1 MKKERIEIDHTEVR
15 QYAKTV
21 QKGGVLKHR
30 FWAQRIAN
38 HIIRNLQNDLR
49 AKGLSMVQ
57 VTEMPDCAEFR
68 VVMSIECMVIEKS
81 RKAGQPRRL
90 FTDDE
95 VRAIRAHDWG
105 PADVKIYLGKSAPQG
120 VLTGIKR
127 GTFYPEV
134 GLEE

>member
-38 HIIRNLQNDLR
+38 HIVRNLQNDLR

-95 VRAIRAHDWG
+95 VRAIRENRWWG
-105 PADVKIYLGKSAPQG
+105 PKEVKGQFGKVVPVA
-120 VLTGIKR
+120 VLTGIR
-127 GTFYPEV
+127 NRNFYPDVE
-134 GLEE
+134 

>member
-1 MKKERIEIDHTEVR
+1 MKKERIEINHTEVR

-95 VRAIRAHDWG
+95 VRAIRENRWWG
-105 PADVKIYLGKSAPQG
+105 PKEVKGQFGKVVPVA
-120 VLTGIKR
+120 VLTGIR
-127 GTFYPEV
+127 NRNFYPDVE
-134 GLEE
+134 

>member
-68 VVMSIECMVIEKS
+68 VVMSIECMVIEKG
-81 RKAGQPRRL
+81 RRAGQPRRL

-95 VRAIRAHDWG
+95 IRKIRENRWSAGDIAIF
-105 PADVKIYLGKSAPQG
+105 LGKKVP
-120 VLTGIKR
+120 TGIATGIIN
-127 GTFYPEV
+127 GTFYPDVE
-134 GLEE
+134 

>member
-38 HIIRNLQNDLR
+38 HIVRNLQNDLR

-95 VRAIRAHDWG
+95 VRAIRENRWWG
-105 PADVKIYLGKSAPQG
+105 PKEVEGQFGKVVPVA
-120 VLTGIKR
+120 VLTGIR
-127 GTFYPEV
+127 NRNFYPDVE
-134 GLEE
+134 

>member
-68 VVMSIECMVIEKS
+68 VVMSIECMVIDKS

-95 VRAIRAHDWG
+95 VRAIRENRWWG
-105 PADVKIYLGKSAPQG
+105 PKEVKGQFGKVVPVA
-120 VLTGIKR
+120 VLTGIR
-127 GTFYPEV
+127 NRNFYPDVE
-134 GLEE
+134 

>member
-68 VVMSIECMVIEKS
+68 VVMSIECMVIEKG
-81 RKAGQPRRL
+81 RRAGEPRRL

-95 VRAIRAHDWG
+95 VRAIRENRWWG
-105 PADVKIYLGKSAPQG
+105 PKEVKGQFGKVAPVA
-120 VLTGIKR
+120 VLTGIR
-127 GTFYPEV
+127 NRTFYPDVE
-134 GLEE
+134 

>member
-95 VRAIRAHDWG
+95 VRAIRENRWWG
-105 PADVKIYLGKSAPQG
+105 PKEVKGQFGKAVPVA
-120 VLTGIKR
+120 VLTGIR
-127 GTFYPEV
+127 NRNFYPDVE
-134 GLEE
+134 

>member
-95 VRAIRAHDWG
+95 VRAIRENRWWG
-105 PADVKIYLGKSAPQG
+105 PKEVKGQFGKVVPVA
-120 VLTGIKR
+120 VLTGIR
-127 GTFYPEV
+127 RRTFYPDVE
-134 GLEE
+134 

>member
-95 VRAIRAHDWG
+95 VRAIRENRWWG
-105 PADVKIYLGKSAPQG
+105 PKEVKGQFGKVVPVA
-120 VLTGIKR
+120 VLTGIR
-127 GTFYPEV
+127 NRNFYPDVE
-134 GLEE
+134 

>member
-95 VRAIRAHDWG
+95 VRAIRQNRWWG
-105 PADVKIYLGKSAPQG
+105 PDEVKGQFGKVVPVA
-120 VLTGIKR
+120 VLTGIR
-127 GTFYPEV
+127 NRNFYPDVE
-134 GLEE
+134 

>member
-68 VVMSIECMVIEKS
+68 VVMSIECMVIEKG

-95 VRAIRAHDWG
+95 VRAIRENRWWG
-105 PADVKIYLGKSAPQG
+105 PKEVKGQFGKVVPVA
-120 VLTGIKR
+120 VLTGIR
-127 GTFYPEV
+127 NRNFYPDVE
-134 GLEE
+134 

>member
-38 HIIRNLQNDLR
+38 HIVRNLQNDLR

-95 VRAIRAHDWG
+95 VRAIRENRWWG
-105 PADVKIYLGKSAPQG
+105 PKEVKGQFGKVVPAA
-120 VLTGIKR
+120 VLTGIR
-127 GTFYPEV
+127 NRNFYPDVE
-134 GLEE
+134 

>member
-1 MKKERIEIDHTEVR
+1 MRKERIEIDHTEVR

-95 VRAIRAHDWG
+95 VRAIRQNRWWG
-105 PADVKIYLGKSAPQG
+105 PKEVKGQFGKVVPVA
-120 VLTGIKR
+120 VLTGIR
-127 GTFYPEV
+127 NRNFYPDVE
-134 GLEE
+134 